1 MLAIAGLV
9 GLGLAAILAEVWIRT
24 QSGDSDSVSQQAAVS
39 TPALD
44 PAAPSGEP
52 PTTPASSNATPPA
65 DAPPPALA
73 APAAPAAPVPPA
85 APGVA
90 PPTTKPVASASVPGN
105 ASATPTNKPPL
116 PGNRT
121 GTVAF
126 APPPGKVPP
135 KNETPPAPAPAPIT
149 AATAATSPRTDAG
162 QRLEGIRTKIGNNQL
177 DSALGDLRQLMID
190 FPGTPAA
197 VEASFMSAEVL
208 EKLGRIDEAMTAHVE
223 FLKRHNSDSRAP
235 GSRLRL
241 AELTARAGRGDRENN
256 ARRMLGEIAAAY
268 PRTAYSQA
276 ALQMKLRLEQ
286 GKRQRERDPVLGM
299 EVPIV
304 LPTLRSMAEQ
314 FPGTPMAM
322 QALGRLG
329 ELYSDLDQWE
339 RAAQSYIDLG
349 TAFPNNTNDAWF
361 RAAEILERRLKDMP
375 RALDAY
381 RKVPP
386 TSPRYRDA
394 QRKLTQK

>member
-1 MLAIAGLV
+1 M
-9 GLGLAAILAEVWIRT
+9 
-24 QSGDSDSVSQQAAVS
+24 
-39 TPALD
+39 
-44 PAAPSGEP
+44 
-52 PTTPASSNATPPA
+52 
-65 DAPPPALA
+65 
-73 APAAPAAPVPPA
+73 
-85 APGVA
+85 
-90 PPTTKPVASASVPGN
+90 ASASVPGN
-105 ASATPTNKPPL
+105 ASASAANKPPV

-121 GTVAF
+121 GTVAV
-126 APPPGKVPP
+126 APPPAKLPA
-135 KNETPPAPAPAPIT
+135 KNETPAAPIT
-149 AATAATSPRTDAG
+149 AATAAASPRTDAG
-162 QRLEGIRTKIGNNQL
+162 QRLEGVRSKIGNNQL
-177 DSALGDLRQLMID
+177 DSALGDLRQLTID

-197 VEASFMSAEVL
+197 IEASFMSAEVL
-208 EKLGRIDEAMTAHVE
+208 EKLGRLDEAMAAHVE
-223 FLKRHNSDSRAP
+223 FLKRFNSDSHAP
-235 GSRLRL
+235 ASRLRL

-256 ARRMLGEIAAAY
+256 ARRMFGEVAAAY

-276 ALQMKLRLEQ
+276 ALQAKLRLEQ

-361 RAAEILERRLKDMP
+361 RAAEILERRLKDMS

-381 RKVPP
+381 GKVPP

>member
-1 MLAIAGLV
+1 VKL
-9 GLGLAAILAEVWIRT
+9 
-24 QSGDSDSVSQQAAVS
+24 
-39 TPALD
+39 
-44 PAAPSGEP
+44 
-52 PTTPASSNATPPA
+52 
-65 DAPPPALA
+65 
-73 APAAPAAPVPPA
+73 
-85 APGVA
+85 
-90 PPTTKPVASASVPGN
+90 
-105 ASATPTNKPPL
+105 
-116 PGNRT
+116 
-121 GTVAF
+121 
-126 APPPGKVPP
+126 PP
-135 KNETPPAPAPAPIT
+135 KNETPAAPIT

-162 QRLEGIRTKIGNNQL
+162 QRLEGIRSRIGNNQL
-177 DSALGDLRQLMID
+177 DPALGDLRQLMVD

-208 EKLGRIDEAMTAHVE
+208 EKLGRLDEAMNAHVE
-223 FLKRHNSDSRAP
+223 FLRRHNTDARAP
-235 GSRLRL
+235 DSRLRL

-256 ARRMLGEIAAAY
+256 ARRMLGEIAVAY
-268 PRTAYSQA
+268 PRTAHSQA

-304 LPTLRSMAEQ
+304 LPTLRAMAEQ

-322 QALGRLG
+322 QALARLG

-339 RAAQSYIDLG
+339 RAAQSYVDLG
-349 TAFPNNTNDAWF
+349 TTFPNNTTDAWF
-361 RAAEILERRLKDMP
+361 RAAEIFERRLRDQA

-381 RKVPP
+381 GKVPS